1 MSAGARAERV
11 AWVESPLQLINAIE
25 YGEASGGDLVIE
37 PRDGILQ
44 LPETI
49 AAVSSLLPTGV
60 RIAEPIGSIGAG
72 GFRSAAEKVV
82 GDVFS
87 GQFRA
92 LVARYGI
99 RGITIVDDGSATVH
113 FATELLR
120 GRLVRM
126 AQNEN
131 IVMRTLGSLV
141 ARRLLASASTG
152 GVTLFTAYSDDP
164 SVLSLA
170 ALGVRVEPNEYAWLR
185 SLETSTLMA
194 MGAAP
199 RHPLV
204 ILGSALVTDSQVSID
219 HYLDW
224 VRSVAVAG
232 NVSYLPHRRESDALR
247 IAVSEIAGVTVEPGV
262 LPVELVLGASHSL
275 ERVVT
280 LPTSAVATLRAILE
294 PAVDIAVTPVPESWW
309 LPGSDPSI
317 RRAFDQMAG
326 PILPRTALPSA
337 PLSESTDREDDTNVT

>member
-1 MSAGARAERV
+1 VSAGARAERV

-25 YGEASGGDLVIE
+25 YGEFSGGDLVIE
-37 PRDGILQ
+37 PRSGILQ

-49 AAVSSLLPTGV
+49 AAVNALLPVGV
-60 RIAEPIGSIGAG
+60 RITEPIGSISVG

-92 LVARYGI
+92 LVARYGM

-126 AQNEN
+126 AQSEN
-131 IVMRTLGSLV
+131 IVMRALGSLV
-141 ARRLLASASTG
+141 ARRLLVSAANG
-152 GVTLFTAYSDDP
+152 GVTLFTAYADDP

-170 ALGVRVEPNEYAWLR
+170 ALGVRVENNEYSWLR

-199 RHPLV
+199 RHSTV
-204 ILGSALVTDSQVSID
+204 ILGSALVTDAQVGEND
-219 HYLDW
+219 YLEW
-224 VRSVAVAG
+224 VRGIALTGS
-232 NVSYLPHRRESDALR
+232 VSYLPHRRESDALR
-247 IAVSEIAGVTVEPGV
+247 MSVSAIDGVTVEPGV

-275 ERVVT
+275 ARVVT

-294 PAVDIAVTPVPESWW
+294 PSVDIEVTPVPDSWW
-309 LPGSDPSI
+309 LAAADPSI

-326 PILPRTALPSA
+326 PILPVFPAA
-337 PLSESTDREDDTNVT
+337 PDREDDPNVT